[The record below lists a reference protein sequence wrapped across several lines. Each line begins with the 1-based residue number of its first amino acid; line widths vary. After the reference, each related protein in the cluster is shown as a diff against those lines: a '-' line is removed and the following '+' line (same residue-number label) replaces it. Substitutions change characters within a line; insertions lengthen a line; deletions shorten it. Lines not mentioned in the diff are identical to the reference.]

1 MPDNPV
7 SGIDIPE
14 IDYESITGSLPSK
27 ETISSA
33 MEAIQKAQKR
43 LERARKEAEK
53 HIDIGPPWDY
63 DPSDYSPSNEAYYN
77 AFKWTHEGQIS
88 LQETGDLELET
99 IAERIEYGSEMF
111 AEDSS
116 DDEIQDFNSG
126 ILVLISTLDGLIIW
140 LCEQDPNITTNRT
153 NANGE
158 DIYYSSHKRDS
169 LEEWYDQY
177 SIFGVENDQGSS
189 FKDKWND
196 FWQHRHR
203 IMHGEPDAYYDDNVG
218 VATLF
223 FVGLTAH
230 VVKERYEALNP

>member
-1 MPDNPV
+1 MSDNPV
-7 SGIDIPE
+7 SGIEIPE
-14 IDYESITGSLPSK
+14 VDYESIAGSLPSQ
-27 ETISSA
+27 ETIDSA
-33 MEAIQKAQKR
+33 IDAIQKAQKR

-53 HIDIGPPWDY
+53 HIDIGPPWNY
-63 DPSDYSPSNEAYYN
+63 DPSDYSPSGEAYYH
-77 AFKWTHEGQIS
+77 AFKWAHEGQLS
-88 LQETGDLELET
+88 LQETGDSELGT

-116 DDEIQDFNSG
+116 DDDIQDFNSG
-126 ILVLISTLDGLIIW
+126 ILALISALDGLIIW
-140 LCEQDPNITTNRT
+140 LCEHDPNITTNRT

-158 DIYYSSHKRDS
+158 DIYHSGHKKNA
-169 LEEWYDQY
+169 LEDWYDQY
-177 SIFGVENDQGSS
+177 SIFGVENDQGSA
-189 FKDKWND
+189 FKNKWSD

-230 VVKERYEALNP
+230 VVKERYEALNL